1 MTAPPA
7 EDERRRALTAGIACQ
22 VIWSLTPLIVQA
34 IGHLGVGAPEILAH
48 RVFWSIPVAAA
59 FVFMARQGRQ
69 ALGVVRQPK
78 VLGLLA
84 LTATLIGG
92 NWLAFIWAVNNG
104 RVLEVSL
111 GVYINPLLNMALG
124 VALLGERFD
133 RIGMAAIGLA
143 VIGVVLQTVALGRL
157 PLVSVALAVS
167 FAIYSLVRKQVAAD
181 AQTGLLVESV
191 LLGLPGLAYVLW
203 LQHSGAGHFLANPPT
218 TALLIIA
225 GPLTAFSMMLFAWSA
240 RRMPM
245 SAMGFMLFIPP
256 TAAFVIG
263 VSQGE
268 PFTLLRGVSFGF
280 IWGGALVFV
289 YGAWRRTRRLVQPP
303 A

>member
-1 MTAPPA
+1 MTEPLSSPA
-7 EDERRRALTAGIACQ
+7 DERRRALTAGIACQ
-22 VIWSLTPLIVQA
+22 IIWSLTPLLVQA
-34 IGHLGVGAPEILAH
+34 MGHLGVSPPEILAH
-48 RVFWSIPVAAA
+48 RVFWSIPVAVA
-59 FVFMARQGRQ
+59 FVLVARQGGQ
-69 ALGVVRQPK
+69 VLAVARQPK

-84 LTATLIGG
+84 LSAALIGG

-111 GVYINPLLNMALG
+111 GIYINPLLNMALG
-124 VALLGERFD
+124 VALFRERFD

-143 VIGVVLQTVALGRL
+143 VVGVVLQTVALGRL
-157 PLVSVALAVS
+157 PLISVTLAVS

-191 LLGLPGLAYVLW
+191 FLGLPGLAYILW
-203 LQHSGAGHFLANPPT
+203 REHAGVGHFLADPAT
-218 TALLIIA
+218 TALLIFA

-240 RRMPM
+240 RRLPL
-245 SAMGFMLFIPP
+245 SAMGFMQFIPP
-256 TAAFVIG
+256 TFAFVIG

-268 PFTLLRGVSFGF
+268 PYTLLRGVSFAF
-280 IWGGALVFV
+280 IWGGALVFIW
-289 YGAWRRTRRLVQPP
+289 GAWRRTRRLVQ